1 MLFIVHSYIFHEF
14 VNFFFLLLR
23 IRVGTFEVVE
33 YLKVFLGSEQFKKN
47 IMLGTNAHKLA
58 NLIKV
63 FERIHSEHRGFSC
76 RWRVETS

>member
-1 MLFIVHSYIFHEF
+1 
-14 VNFFFLLLR
+14 
-23 IRVGTFEVVE
+23 
-33 YLKVFLGSEQFKKN
+33 VFLGSEQFKKN
-47 IMLGTNAHKLA
+47 IMLGTNAHELA